1 MDDCNVFVG
10 LDYHQASVQ
19 VCVMDAAGEVLVN
32 RACPNEDEV
41 IVTVAEQHGRV
52 VEAAVESCTGAAS
65 LADVLVTQA
74 GWSVSLA
81 HPGYVRRMKQNPDK
95 TDFSDAR
102 MLADLI
108 RVGYLPK
115 VWLAPLK
122 IRELRWVVRH
132 RQQLVNER
140 RNAKL
145 RIRALLREHRV
156 GSGPGRPWTRAWMA
170 WLNTLT
176 TLGSHASWLLERHQ
190 TQLARLAEEIRAVER
205 RLEAMTAD
213 DPVAQRL
220 RTYSG
225 IGLVTACTLRAE
237 IGRFDRFRS
246 GKQLSRFCG
255 LTPRNASSGERQAD
269 AGLIRASNRQLRA
282 TLVEAAQR
290 LMRCDARWRPLAE
303 RMKRAGKPYNVIVAA
318 VGNRWIRWLFHE
330 MQATP
335 TAA

>member
-1 MDDCNVFVG
+1 MERIPVFVG

-19 VCVMDAAGEVLVN
+19 VCVMDSRGHVLANRRCSNDVGEMVG
-32 RACPNEDEV
+32 A
-41 IVTVAEQHGRV
+41 AEQLGRV
-52 VEAAVESCTGAAS
+52 EEVAIESCSGAAA
-65 LADVLVTQA
+65 LADVLVTQV

-102 MLADLI
+102 MLADLV
-108 RVGYLPK
+108 RVGYIPR
-115 VWLAPLK
+115 VWLAPQEV
-122 IRELRWVVRH
+122 RELRSLVRH

-145 RIRALLREHRV
+145 RITALLREHRV
-156 GSGPGRPWTRAWMA
+156 SSGSGRRWTRAWMR
-170 WLNTLT
+170 WLGGLDR
-176 TLGSHASWLLERHQ
+176 LGPHARWIVDRHQ
-190 TQLARLAEEIRAVER
+190 ARLATLNKEIREVEH
-205 RLEAMTAD
+205 RLDETTAN
-213 DPVAQRL
+213 DPVVQKL

-237 IGRFDRFRS
+237 VGRFDRFRS
-246 GKQLSRFCG
+246 GKQVSRFCG
-255 LTPRNASSGERQAD
+255 LTPRNASSGQHQAD

-290 LMRCDARWRPLAE
+290 LMRYDARWRSLAD
-303 RMKRAGKPYNVIVAA
+303 RMRKAGKPHNVIVAA

-330 MQATP
+330 MRTVP
-335 TAA
+335 AAA